1 MQTANEL
8 YEKVAM
14 IVYVSRD
21 KIIGGRECGA
31 IVEVW
36 KVKPDIEK
44 SLGYDYIEYVTHGHI
59 EDDMLFSLC
68 IKDFKKHY
76 GFTPRK
82 GTCIKMSLNMEK
94 IKQE

>member
-31 IVEVW
+31 IVEV
-36 KVKPDIEK
+36 
-44 SLGYDYIEYVTHGHI
+44 
-59 EDDMLFSLC
+59 
-68 IKDFKKHY
+68 
-76 GFTPRK
+76 
-82 GTCIKMSLNMEK
+82 
-94 IKQE
+94 